1 MSILSTFYSPEV
13 VTEPKHKL
21 SESGNYYIPP
31 KGSYNYILLYT
42 NVLYTNVLYTNVLYT
57 NVLLLWSSMYYYYEA
72 ALGKTKKSNQLTTKN
87 QQPQL
92 FK

>member
-1 MSILSTFYSPEV
+1 MTGIGKGCHTHELVSLVCMYLYRRCLMSILSTFYSPEV

-57 NVLLLWSSMYYYYEA
+57 NVLLL
-72 ALGKTKKSNQLTTKN
+72 
-87 QQPQL
+87 
-92 FK
+92 